1 MTILLIITT
10 FFEKVVLKV
19 LTVKIKQL
27 IMILDT
33 NGARGAALT

>member
-10 FFEKVVLKV
+10 FFKKVLLDI